1 MNDASAIGDLVCPQ
15 CHAKCDPGARQCWLC
30 GAALDQASHNPE
42 SAVPRRAQP
51 AGFSYSVSTMLLAT
65 TIAAI
70 CFGLLTIAPGL
81 AIPICILL
89 APVLVRTVMVVRRR
103 EAAGRKVS
111 TSEKAWLIVG
121 SLIVANVILAI
132 VTVAAVGT
140 FCAVC
145 LSAGDERAI
154 PIAIL
159 IAAGVTIPLLV
170 VLFKWVR
177 TRYHR
182 DIAKGSDQP

>member
-1 MNDASAIGDLVCPQ
+1 VTDSLHADELVCPHCQ
-15 CHAKCDPGARQCWLC
+15 AELERGAPQCWLC
-30 GAALDQASHNPE
+30 EATLGEP
-42 SAVPRRAQP
+42 AQKSQP
-51 AGFSYSVSTMLLAT
+51 TSRPSQSAGFSYSLSTMLLAT
-65 TIAAI
+65 TLVAI
-70 CFGLLTIAPGL
+70 CFGLLSIAPGL
-81 AIPICILL
+81 GIPICILL

-111 TSEKAWLIVG
+111 TSEKAWLIFG
-121 SLIVANVILAI
+121 SLVVANVILAV

-145 LSAGDERAI
+145 LSAGNERAI
-154 PIAIL
+154 PVAIL

-177 TRYHR
+177 TRYRR
-182 DIAKGSDQP
+182 DIAKGSDES